1 VFLNGV
7 FLTVASVRVTEL
19 LSGSPDVTHAD
30 FYLLVYVTG
39 LITTDGGGQTQVT
52 SNVSL
57 STKLFILSNASKV
70 FEFEYYESHQTEKNE
85 IR

>member
-19 LSGSPDVTHAD
+19 LSGSSDVTHAD
-30 FYLLVYVTG
+30 FYLLVYVIG
-39 LITTDGGGQTQVT
+39 LITTDSGRQTQVI

-57 STKLFILSNASKV
+57 YTKLFIFSNASKV
-70 FEFEYYESHQTEKNE
+70 FEFEYYKSHQTEKNE